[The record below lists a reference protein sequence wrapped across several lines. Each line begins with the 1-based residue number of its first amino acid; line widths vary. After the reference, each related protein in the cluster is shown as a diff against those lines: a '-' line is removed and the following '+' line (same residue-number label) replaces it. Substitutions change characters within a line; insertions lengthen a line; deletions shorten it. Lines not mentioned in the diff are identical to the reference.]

1 MQISFILR
9 SSWVS
14 NHWQA
19 QSNSGCSQLCTARL
33 TVPGVDGLDG
43 DTETLRQQGLKCSH
57 RHLARWSHRKKISGT
72 KPLSSCLWQP
82 DITMTHD
89 PKVSLK
95 WCHVNFIS
103 FISFYDIVQ
112 ISLESTNLRPR
123 PAAQSPPV
131 PSRHPQGPEKMPPAP
146 AATSAAAHHDRPP
159 WRHRTGQTVAAP
171 PSVPWPS
178 SGYATYKTKA
188 LDNQPKN
195 RYITCYQHTNL
206 HTMIDLCTF
215 YDIVYVCL
223 PVSVCVLYKLH
234 MYACVSVRMCI

>member
-1 MQISFILR
+1 MTLKR
-9 SSWVS
+9 PW
-14 NHWQA
+14 NHVM
-19 QSNSGCSQLCTARL
+19 L
-33 TVPGVDGLDG
+33 
-43 DTETLRQQGLKCSH
+43 
-57 RHLARWSHRKKISGT
+57 I
-72 KPLSSCLWQP
+72 
-82 DITMTHD
+82 
-89 PKVSLK
+89 
-95 WCHVNFIS
+95 
-103 FISFYDIVQ
+103 FISFYDMVQ

-131 PSRHPQGPEKMPPAP
+131 PSKHPQGPEKMPPAP

-178 SGYATYKTKA
+178 SGYATYKTEA

-223 PVSVCVLYKLH
+223 PVSVCVRFINYICMHVYLCECPYKIMFVLTVGSFIELYCKNWSYPTE
-234 MYACVSVRMCI
+234 MGVA